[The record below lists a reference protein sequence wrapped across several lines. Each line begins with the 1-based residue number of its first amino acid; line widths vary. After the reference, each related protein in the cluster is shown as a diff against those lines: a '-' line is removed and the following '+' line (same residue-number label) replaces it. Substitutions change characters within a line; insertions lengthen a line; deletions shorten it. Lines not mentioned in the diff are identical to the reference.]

1 MADQRLVDDEPGDWL
16 SLVDASS
23 RLGTSVDALRSRAR
37 RGMITTRR
45 GNDGRLQVRVLA
57 SQTAVT
63 DQPADRS
70 RLGGD
75 GVDDEALAELREEI
89 VELRVTVARLEA
101 ERDAARVGANVE
113 IAAAKA
119 VAAAEVAAVRA
130 EVTAK
135 EMVITELRELLT
147 DARRPWWRRWAAR
160 HDR

>member
-1 MADQRLVDDEPGDWL
+1 MADQRLVDDEPGDWV

-23 RLGTSVDALRSRAR
+23 RLGVSVDALRSRAR
-37 RGMITTRR
+37 RGMITMRR

-70 RLGGD
+70 RLDSD